1 MANINMR
8 IKSLPQGA
16 IAEFDKVS
24 KWLRSND
31 ANFQSVNNTKICKN
45 TQGLADIT
53 NDLLKQFARE
63 IDCPSSQNRITAIHF
78 NQSAAV
84 PVEEGWVVDLMPV
97 DMGEGPVTV
106 ESQKLN
112 LGQYVHLTEEANI
125 SGNFFA
131 LLLLSQLDS

>member
-63 IDCPSSQNRITAIHF
+63 IDVSTSHSIA
-78 NQSAAV
+78 
-84 PVEEGWVVDLMPV
+84 
-97 DMGEGPVTV
+97 
-106 ESQKLN
+106 
-112 LGQYVHLTEEANI
+112 
-125 SGNFFA
+125 
-131 LLLLSQLDS
+131 